1 MNSMKYKYKLQLGA
15 LLGAMILM
23 SLGCKKMTEE
33 HNAIGDPMLQKNVF
47 EVISQNPSLSTFA
60 KYLVETGLDKEL
72 ASSKSY
78 TVFAPNNESLILLD
92 ATVRANPAK
101 LKQFIA
107 NHITEE
113 LVRFSNATPKKR
125 ILMLNGKYNAIAPF
139 SIESAVSTQAN
150 QYASNGILHTINM
163 SVNALDNCWEFMAG
177 NAAAPV
183 KQRAFLQSL
192 FRNVFDPTNATI
204 VGINPTTGE
213 PIYQK
218 GTDSVYTNLFWRN
231 VHDLR
236 DETKQFTAFI
246 LADGGWDAER
256 AAYARFFPTGSA
268 DSTTFATA
276 WNIARDFAVDTLY
289 TPSGLPDTV
298 VSKFGAKL
306 PINKS
311 SIVASIKTSNGYVYV
326 MSSMP
331 VAPALRFA
339 TRVIEAERYSGV
351 SHDRRS
357 QTFFRDRFNDL
368 TRRPYSDVLVL
379 NHGIALFNLRYDIPE
394 VPAIRY
400 RAFWVAVNDFQ
411 TATFTQR
418 LGVGSPLSTLLPYVN
433 VVANTRG
440 EVFLGEFT
448 LTTYSPVLSLF
459 LTAANSTANAA
470 NPLVCDYIKLVPS
483 L

>member
-1 MNSMKYKYKLQLGA
+1 MKYTYKIQLGA

-23 SLGCKKMTEE
+23 TLGCKKMTEE
-33 HNAIGDPMLQKNVF
+33 HNAIGDPMLQKNMF
-47 EVISQNPSLSTFA
+47 EVISQNPSLSTFS

-78 TVFAPNNESLILLD
+78 TVFAPANESLILLD
-92 ATVRANPAK
+92 ATVRGNPAK

-125 ILMLNGKYNAIAPF
+125 VLMLNGKFNAIAPF

-177 NAAAPV
+177 NAAAPL
-183 KQRAFLQSL
+183 KQRNFLQSL

-204 VGINPTTGE
+204 VGINPTTGD

-218 GTDSVYTNLFWRN
+218 GTDSVFANLFLRN

-246 LADGGWDAER
+246 LADGGWDAEL
-256 AAYARFFPTGSA
+256 AAYARYFATGSA
-268 DSTTFATA
+268 DSTAFATA
-276 WNIARDFAVDTLY
+276 WNITRDFAVDTLY

-306 PINKS
+306 RINKS
-311 SIVASIKTSNGYVYV
+311 AIVASIKTSNGYVYV
-326 MSSMP
+326 MSAMP

-357 QTFFRDRFNDL
+357 QTYFRDRFNTL
-368 TRRPYSDVLVL
+368 TNRTYSDVLVL
-379 NHGIALFNLRYDIPE
+379 NHGIALFNLRYDLAEMPSIKYK
-394 VPAIRY
+394 AY
-400 RAFWVAVNDFQ
+400 WVAVNDFQ
-411 TATFTQR
+411 TATFSQR
-418 LGVGSPLSTLLPYVN
+418 VGVGSPVSTLLPYVN

-440 EVFLGEFT
+440 EVYLGEFS
-448 LTTYSPVLSLF
+448 LAKYSPVFSLF
-459 LTAANSTANAA
+459 LTAANSTSNAA

>member
-1 MNSMKYKYKLQLGA
+1 MKYTHKLQLGA
-15 LLGAMILM
+15 LLVTMTVM

-47 EVISQNPSLSTFA
+47 EIISQNPSLSTFA
-60 KYLVETGLDKEL
+60 RYLVETGLDKEL

-78 TVFAPNNESLILLD
+78 TVFAPSNESLILMD
-92 ATVRANPAK
+92 AALRGNPAK

-125 ILMLNGKYNAIAPF
+125 VLMLNGKFNSIAPF

-163 SVNALDNCWEFMAG
+163 SVNALDNCWEFIAG

-183 KQRAFLQSL
+183 KQRTFLQSL
-192 FRNVFDPTNATI
+192 FRNVFDSTNATI
-204 VGINPTTGE
+204 VGINPSTGD

-218 GTDSVYTNLFWRN
+218 GTDSVFTNLFWRN

-256 AAYARFFPTGSA
+256 AAYARFFATGSA

-276 WNIARDFAVDTLY
+276 WNIVRDFAVDTLY

-306 PINKS
+306 PINKN
-311 SIVASIKTSNGYVYV
+311 SIVATIKTSNGYVYV
-326 MSSMP
+326 MSTMP
-331 VAPALRFA
+331 VAPALRFT
-339 TRVIEAERYSGV
+339 TRVIEAERYSV
-351 SHDRRS
+351 ASHNRRS

-379 NHGIALFNLRYDIPE
+379 NHGTALFNLRYDLAEMPS
-394 VPAIRY
+394 IRY

-418 LGVGSPLSTLLPYVN
+418 LGVGSPLSTLLPYTS

-448 LTTYSPVLSLF
+448 LATYSPMFSLF

>member
-1 MNSMKYKYKLQLGA
+1 MKYRYKLQLGA

-23 SLGCKKMTEE
+23 TLGCKKMTKE

-72 ASSKSY
+72 SSSKIY
-78 TVFAPNNESLILLD
+78 TVFAPTNETLIVMD
-92 ATVRANPAK
+92 ATVRGNPAK

-113 LVRFSNATPKKR
+113 IVSFSNNTPRKR

-139 SIESAVSTQAN
+139 SIESAVSIESN

-163 SVNALDNCWEFMAG
+163 SVNALDNCWEYLVG
-177 NAAAPV
+177 NAAPV
-183 KQRAFLQSL
+183 KQRTFLQSL

-204 VGINPTTGE
+204 VGINPTTGD

-246 LADGGWDAER
+246 LADGAWDAER
-256 AAYARFFPTGSA
+256 AAYTRFFPTGTA
-268 DSTTFATA
+268 DSTAFATS
-276 WNIARDFAVDTLY
+276 WNIVRDFAVDTLY
-289 TPSGLPDTV
+289 TPAGLPDTV

-306 PINKS
+306 PINKNA
-311 SIVASIKTSNGYVYV
+311 IVASIKTSNGYVYV
-326 MSSMP
+326 MSAMP
-331 VAPALRFA
+331 VAPALRFT
-339 TRVIEAERYSGV
+339 TRVIEAERYSGA

-357 QTFFRDRFNDL
+357 QTFFRDGFNDL

-379 NHGIALFNLRYDIPE
+379 NHGIALFNLRYDLAE

-440 EVFLGEFT
+440 EVLLGEFT